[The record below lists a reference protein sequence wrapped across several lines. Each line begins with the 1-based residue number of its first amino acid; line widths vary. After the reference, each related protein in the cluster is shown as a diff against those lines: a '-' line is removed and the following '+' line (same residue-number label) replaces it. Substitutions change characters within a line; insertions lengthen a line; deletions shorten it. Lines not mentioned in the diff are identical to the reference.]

1 MTFFLI
7 SASIALLAFA
17 AASIYSI
24 VLMKDAKQVLN
35 QLESSVKE
43 ISEKS
48 GPLLENSGVI
58 TGKIREITESIDGEV
73 TGVKGAV
80 DSLVDAI
87 DDLVRLEQKV
97 KSKIEDPILD
107 IAGYAAGITKG
118 IKAFLRVIKS

>member
-7 SASIALLAFA
+7 AASVALLAFA

-24 VLMKDAKQVLN
+24 ILMKDAKQVLN

-58 TGKIREITESIDGEV
+58 TGKIREIAESINGEV
-73 TGVKGAV
+73 SGVKGAV
-80 DSLVDAI
+80 DSLIGAV
-87 DDLVRLEQKV
+87 DDLVKLEQKV

-107 IAGYAAGITKG
+107 AVGYLAGITKG
-118 IKAFLRVIKS
+118 IKAFLRVLKS